1 MRVQFAFAIG
11 QPVTIKSSSR
21 NGTVEQLNIDL
32 ARKQSAQVRYIDGQG
47 RQVIEW
53 FAESALVAANITQ

>member
-1 MRVQFAFAIG
+1 MRVQFSFAIG
-11 QPVTIKSSSR
+11 QPVTIKSSGR

-53 FAESALVAANITQ
+53 FAESALTGANISN